1 MDDSLRW
8 IPRFIISF
16 YLFSCVCCP
25 TSYRPVAYANMQLV
39 PGIRRS
45 GYRTIAILPLRSRF
59 RIDHLMQVRIDD
71 ERENRIEKR
80 KKKEDVKGTQ
90 MDEILCYLLT
100 YQVAWSTPRHW
111 MRSSKGC
118 IGLESSMMVRRWIRS
133 IGELCLRIK
142 ACKCLF

>member
-1 MDDSLRW
+1 
-8 IPRFIISF
+8 
-16 YLFSCVCCP
+16 
-25 TSYRPVAYANMQLV
+25 MQLV

-45 GYRTIAILPLRSRF
+45 GYRAIATLPLRSQF

-100 YQVAWSTPRHW
+100 YQVAWSTPRH
-111 MRSSKGC
+111 
-118 IGLESSMMVRRWIRS
+118 
-133 IGELCLRIK
+133 
-142 ACKCLF
+142 